1 MPDAPPRERIIL
13 GIDPGLVSTGLGI
26 IAAGETRARLLDTV
40 GVSTRSSEPTAL
52 RLGRIHREVRKVL
65 DRWHPETVSIE
76 TLFFAKNVRS
86 AVALAHARAA
96 AIVAVSESAAEL
108 FEYSPLEIKQAVA
121 GYGRAGKEQVQRMVR
136 VLLGLR
142 EQPLDEHIA
151 DALACA
157 LCHAFRR
164 PRFSDATS
172 PPARADVHSS
182 TTSAKELL
190 ARACRGRGRR
200 RRR

>member
-1 MPDAPPRERIIL
+1 MPDTAARERIIL

-26 IAAGETRARLLDTV
+26 IAAGETKARFLDSV
-40 GVSTRSSEPTAL
+40 SVSTRSSEPTAV
-52 RLGRIHREVRKVL
+52 RLGRIHREVKKIL
-65 DRWHPETVSIE
+65 DRWHPEAVSVE
-76 TLFFAKNVRS
+76 ALFFAKNVRS

-96 AIVAVSESAAEL
+96 AIVAVSESGAEL
-108 FEYSPLEIKQAVA
+108 FEYSPLEVKQAVA
-121 GYGRAGKEQVQRMVR
+121 GYGRAGKEQVQRMVC

-142 EQPLDEHIA
+142 DDPLNEHIA

-164 PRFSDATS
+164 PRLADTKAE
-172 PPARADVHSS
+172 RADADS
-182 TTSAKELL
+182 TVASAKELL
-190 ARACRGRGRR
+190 ARARRGRR